1 MAKFEELGMNL
12 EKQLLLLAK
21 LLLSGNLAK
30 YEEAFLSLLTTEEY
44 NAHNIT
50 ASDSNWTANSKSQVV
65 PFQHKPTHS
74 LRWDQQFADGVKMRL
89 DVHPEFQTVA
99 EVLSSRW
106 TGCRCQNKGSL
117 KNDFF

>member
-1 MAKFEELGMNL
+1 MAKFEELGMDL

-50 ASDSNWTANSKSQVV
+50 ASDSN
-65 PFQHKPTHS
+65 
-74 LRWDQQFADGVKMRL
+74 
-89 DVHPEFQTVA
+89 
-99 EVLSSRW
+99 
-106 TGCRCQNKGSL
+106 
-117 KNDFF
+117 